1 MAPSM
6 TTSPPLPEAAVTE
19 LADSRFDQAVLLD
32 NGIDRD
38 GRSIQI
44 LLVRRGGTVLSQE
57 VRLCTDLSG
66 HLDGFAAVLAAFQ

>member
-1 MAPSM
+1 MKNRI
-6 TTSPPLPEAAVTE
+6 EARDRENFPV
-19 LADSRFDQAVLLD
+19 RLD
-32 NGIDRD
+32 NGTGRD
-38 GRSIQI
+38 GRSVQI